1 MDLNTSQ
8 KEAVTCDLSPT
19 LVIAGPGSGKTHVIV
34 NRIHYMIE
42 TMHCEARNILVVTF
56 SKLAAEEMKER
67 FVRQYGESSV
77 TFGTLHSIFYRI
89 LRRSNPQ
96 RYHIGQLLLED
107 KKKSTIQNLMIQL
120 EIEENEDFL
129 DEFLKHIGL
138 MKNQLVPL
146 KDYKPV
152 GIPQGTYVKLVN
164 AYEMYKERHG
174 LFDFDDMLVACYYLL
189 KNDSHLLESVRRQ
202 YQYILIDEFQDINRV
217 QFEIIKTIVGD
228 GRGLFVVGDDDQSI
242 YQFRGAKPEFLLG
255 FKEHFPNTKQIF
267 LEVNYRSTKDIL
279 NCSLALIEGN
289 KARFHKKL
297 TTPNP
302 KGTLPEIIQCKDGV
316 EEAKWIIQR
325 IGALKGQGIPLGE
338 VAIIYRTNIQVRS
351 VVESLLMANMPFCLR
366 DGMVSLYDQWLTQD
380 LLSYLHLADNINQPN
395 LASRIMNKPKR
406 YISKEAISIAMKSS
420 DHIFMNLLGNENL
433 TEWQKNYIQ
442 QLLFDLQQIKEKS
455 LSDAIRFIRK
465 NVGYDSYVA
474 DYAAFR
480 KVSPASLLEVLDEIE
495 DSAQGFA
502 SYMEWE
508 AFLLDMSQRV
518 KEQASRKGRMQDVVT
533 LTTMHGSKGLEF
545 HTVFVLDVVDGSI
558 PHQKSETIQEL
569 EEERRLLYV
578 AMTRA
583 KKQLYLMVPKEKHG
597 KAVAP
602 SGFLTELQERR
613 MEKHFQKNAII
624 YHKQLGK
631 GKILEVLE
639 KHIIVVEFNKGQIRK
654 IDSKYCAS
662 NGIITLE
669 GDADEKQ

>member
-8 KEAVTCDLSPT
+8 REAVTCSLAPT

-34 NRIHYMIE
+34 NRIQYMIE
-42 TMHCEARNILVVTF
+42 KMHCEARNILVVTF

-67 FVRQYGESSV
+67 FMHQYGERGV
-77 TFGTLHSIFYRI
+77 TFGTLHSVFYRI
-89 LRRSNPQ
+89 LRRSNPA
-96 RYHIGQLLLED
+96 RYHIEQLLLED
-107 KKKSTIQNLMIQL
+107 KKKTTIQNLMVQL

-138 MKNQLVPL
+138 MKNQLIPL

-152 GIPQGTYVKLVN
+152 GIMQTTFVKLVN

-189 KNDSHLLESVRRQ
+189 QNDPHLLESVRRQ
-202 YQYILIDEFQDINRV
+202 YKYILIDEFQDINRV
-217 QFEIIKTIVGD
+217 QFEIVRTIVGN
-228 GRGLFVVGDDDQSI
+228 GEGLFVVGDDDQSI

-255 FKEHFPNTKQIF
+255 FKKHFPNTQQIF

-289 KARFHKKL
+289 RARFHKKL

-316 EEAKWIIQR
+316 EEAKWIIQK
-325 IGALKGQGIPLGE
+325 IGALKGQGVPLDE
-338 VAIIYRTNIQVRS
+338 IAIIYRTNIQVRA
-351 VVESLLMANMPFCLR
+351 VVEALLMANMPFCLR

-380 LLSYLHLADNINQPN
+380 LLSYLHLADNINQPI
-395 LASRIMNKPKR
+395 LAGRIMNKPKR
-406 YISKEAISIAMKSS
+406 YISKEAIQIATKSS
-420 DHIFMNLLGNENL
+420 DHLFMNLLGNENL
-433 TEWQKNYIQ
+433 SEWQKNYIQ
-442 QLLFDLQQIKEKS
+442 QLLFDLQQIKEKP
-455 LSDAIRFIRK
+455 LSDAIRYIRK
-465 NVGYDSYVA
+465 NVGYDNYVA

-480 KVSPASLLEVLDEIE
+480 KVSPANLLEVLDEIE
-495 DSAQGFA
+495 DSTQGF
-502 SYMEWE
+502 STYTEWE
-508 AFLLDMSQRV
+508 TFLLEMSQKV
-518 KEQASRKGRMQDVVT
+518 KEQATRKGRMQDVIT

-545 HTVFVLDVVDGSI
+545 QAVFVLDVVEGSI
-558 PHQKSETIQEL
+558 PHQKSETIEEI

-583 KKQLYLMVPKEKHG
+583 KSGLYLMVPKEKHG

-602 SGFLTELQERR
+602 SSFLGELQERR
-613 MEKHFQKNAII
+613 MAKHFQKGAII
-624 YHKQLGK
+624 CHKQLGK
-631 GKILEVLE
+631 GKIVEVLD
-639 KHIIVVEFNKGQIRK
+639 KHIIVVEFKKGQIRK

-662 NGIITLE
+662 NGIITVE
-669 GDADEKQ
+669 S

>member
-34 NRIHYMIE
+34 NRIHYMIK

-67 FVRQYGESSV
+67 FIRQYGETGV
-77 TFGTLHSIFYRI
+77 TFGTLHSVFYRI
-89 LRRSNPQ
+89 LRRSDPQ
-96 RYHIGQLLLED
+96 RYHIEQLLLED
-107 KKKSTIQNLMIQL
+107 KKKITIQNLMVQL

-129 DEFLKHIGL
+129 EEFLKHIGL
-138 MKNQLVPL
+138 MKNQLIPL
-146 KDYKPV
+146 KDYSPV
-152 GIPQGTYVKLVN
+152 GIPQSTYVKLVN
-164 AYEMYKERHG
+164 AYEMYKERHR

-189 KNDSHLLESVRRQ
+189 KNDPHLLDNVRRQ

-217 QFEIIKTIVGD
+217 QFEIIRTIVKG
-228 GRGLFVVGDDDQSI
+228 GTGLFVVGDDDQSI

-255 FKEHFPNTKQIF
+255 FKDYFPNTKQIF
-267 LEVNYRSTKDIL
+267 LEVNYRSTKNIL

-289 KARFHKKL
+289 KARFHKRL

-302 KGTLPEIIQCKDGV
+302 KGILPEIIQCKDGV
-316 EEAKWIIQR
+316 EEAKWIVQK
-325 IGALKGQGIPLGE
+325 IGKLKGEGVPLGE
-338 VAIIYRTNIQVRS
+338 IAIIYRTNIQVRS

-406 YISKEAISIAMKSS
+406 YISKEAINIAAKSS

-433 TEWQKNYIQ
+433 SEWQKNYIQ
-442 QLLFDLQQIKEKS
+442 QLLFDLQQIKEKP
-455 LSDAIRFIRK
+455 LGEALQFIRK
-465 NVGYDSYVA
+465 KVGYDNYVA

-480 KVSPASLLEVLDEIE
+480 KVSPTNLLEVLDEIE
-495 DSAQGFA
+495 DSAQGFD

-508 AFLLDMSQRV
+508 AFLLEMSQKV
-518 KEQASRKGRMQDVVT
+518 KEQASRKGRMQDLLT

-545 HTVFVLDVVDGSI
+545 HTVFVLDVVEGSI

-583 KKQLYLMVPKEKHG
+583 KKELYLMVPKEKHN

-602 SGFLTELQERR
+602 SSFLAELQERR
-613 MEKHFQKNAII
+613 MTKYFKKDAII

-631 GKILEVLE
+631 GKIVEVLE
-639 KHIIVVEFNKGQIRK
+639 KHIIIVEFNKGQIRK

-669 GDADEKQ
+669 GEVDEK